1 LIAVDMDDQGLALDG
16 GKRVQTWDSGFKWV
30 WSAYRAYPHPEDQ
43 LRTIWSAVWLLAGF
57 MKAQMEF
64 HKLPPARLM
73 VEGEIEGITFCQFE
87 AFHEDQMA
95 RTPSEHT
102 VRVVHVRDPERL
114 RWAGHTK
121 IMPAPGSEYLAPYII
136 AQLRFVE
143 ALKKYGEHNI
153 PEVILYRIRDNVPGT
168 ALGIPEWN
176 IFAPLGQVSNG
187 TETYPDRPR
196 SELTRAEIL
205 ACVKAGIKEGVEK
218 RGQEEAAPA
227 VEPQPESVSDR
238 EPASC

>member
-1 LIAVDMDDQGLALDG
+1 
-16 GKRVQTWDSGFKWV
+16 
-30 WSAYRAYPHPEDQ
+30 
-43 LRTIWSAVWLLAGF
+43 
-57 MKAQMEF
+57 
-64 HKLPPARLM
+64 
-73 VEGEIEGITFCQFE
+73 
-87 AFHEDQMA
+87 
-95 RTPSEHT
+95 
-102 VRVVHVRDPERL
+102 
-114 RWAGHTK
+114 
-121 IMPAPGSEYLAPYII
+121 MPAPGSEYLAPYII

-196 SELTRAEIL
+196 SKLTRAEIL